1 MDTDPQRDQTP
12 PSWRQFPAHV
22 RQLHGCQKHVSI
34 CRGVLHS
41 VVGDVHFWRVGV
53 RRPRQRSAVFVS
65 SGDHFLKH
73 RRNSEL
79 GCVPYHSAKIDSPEA
94 KSEAA
99 EDKGTRYR
107 NVNDCVIQHIF
118 SVM

>member
-1 MDTDPQRDQTP
+1 MDTDSQRDQTP
-12 PSWRQFPAHV
+12 SSWRQFPTHV
-22 RQLHGCQKHVSI
+22 RQLHGCQEHVSV

-41 VVGDVHFWRVGV
+41 VVGDGHIWCVGL
-53 RRPRQRSAVFVS
+53 RHTGQRSTTFVS

-79 GCVPYHSAKIDSPEA
+79 DCVPHHPAKTDSQEA

-99 EDKGTRYR
+99 EEDTRHR
-107 NVNDCVIQHIF
+107 NVSDCVIQHIF